1 MQVRFYEKEQLN
13 KLLVVNKPIFMSSN
27 FYLNR
32 IKRKYKNKKAG
43 FSGTLDPFAKGCL
56 IVAFG
61 QYAKLFK
68 YLSKTPKTYKA
79 VIWLGVESE
88 SFDIEQIKRIELVN
102 EINKEK
108 ILNELN
114 LLKGEIEYIPP
125 KFSAKKIDGKRAY
138 ELARNGVEVE
148 LNKTKMTIFDTKFVL
163 YNHPF
168 ITFEVTVSE
177 GTYVRSFAQILLEKL
192 SSFGTLSYLER
203 LNEGEFFYENE
214 KELNPLD
221 FIKLP
226 VNKYLGTTEWLEKGK
241 KIGIEYVEKKDNG
254 KYLILTEKFF
264 SIIEIVDND
273 VKYLINKVP
282 KYGI

>member
-79 VIWLGVESE
+79 VIWLGVKSK
-88 SFDIEQIKRIELVN
+88 SLDIEEIESINLIDKLDKSHIIK
-102 EINKEK
+102 
-108 ILNELN
+108 ELN

-177 GTYVRSFAQILLEKL
+177 GTYVRSFAQMLLEKL
-192 SSFGTLSYLER
+192 NSFGTLSYLER

>member
-79 VIWLGVESE
+79 VIWLGVKSK
-88 SFDIEQIKRIELVN
+88 SLDIEEIESIDLIDKLDKSHIIK
-102 EINKEK
+102 
-108 ILNELN
+108 ELN

-192 SSFGTLSYLER
+192 NTFGTLSYLER

>member
-68 YLSKTPKTYKA
+68 YLSKAPKTYKA
-79 VIWLGVESE
+79 VIWLGVKSK
-88 SFDIEQIKRIELVN
+88 SLDIEEIESIDLIDKLDESHIIK
-102 EINKEK
+102 
-108 ILNELN
+108 ELN

-192 SSFGTLSYLER
+192 NSFGTLSYLER

-226 VNKYLGTTEWLEKGK
+226 VNKYLGTAEWLEKGK

>member
-79 VIWLGVESE
+79 VIWLGVKSK
-88 SFDIEQIKRIELVN
+88 SLDIEEIESIDLIDKLDKSHIIK
-102 EINKEK
+102 
-108 ILNELN
+108 ELN

-138 ELARNGVEVE
+138 ELARNGIEVE

-168 ITFEVTVSE
+168 VTFEVTVSE

-192 SSFGTLSYLER
+192 NSFGTLSYLER

-226 VNKYLGTTEWLEKGK
+226 VNKYLGRAEWLEKGK

-264 SIIEIVDND
+264 SIIEITDND

>member
-88 SFDIEQIKRIELVN
+88 SFDIEQIKRIELIN
-102 EINKEK
+102 EVNKEK

-192 SSFGTLSYLER
+192 NSFGTLSYLER

>member
-79 VIWLGVESE
+79 VIWLGVKSK
-88 SFDIEQIKRIELVN
+88 SLDIEEIESINLIDKLDKSHIIK
-102 EINKEK
+102 
-108 ILNELN
+108 ELN

-138 ELARNGVEVE
+138 ELARNGIEVE

-168 ITFEVTVSE
+168 VTFEVTVSE

-192 SSFGTLSYLER
+192 NSFGTLSYLER

-226 VNKYLGTTEWLEKGK
+226 VNKYLGTAEWLEKGK

-282 KYGI
+282 KYGM